1 MFRVLDAKKSSSGA
15 EADVAPSR
23 RRRHG
28 RHRIN
33 LSRKSFIIQKKADE
47 ESSPLYLGYHFLYKN
62 PKLFSF
68 KKPEEEE
75 EGKKKRAKESEYV
88 VFLTLLDRR

>member
-1 MFRVLDAKKSSSGA
+1 
-15 EADVAPSR
+15 
-23 RRRHG
+23 
-28 RHRIN
+28 
-33 LSRKSFIIQKKADE
+33 
-47 ESSPLYLGYHFLYKN
+47 LYKN
-62 PKLFSF
+62 PKLFGF

>member
-1 MFRVLDAKKSSSGA
+1 MPRPTSLQVVVVVTVVIVLIYREKVSSS
-15 EADVAPSR
+15 
-23 RRRHG
+23 
-28 RHRIN
+28 
-33 LSRKSFIIQKKADE
+33 KKKADE

-62 PKLFSF
+62 PKLFGF
-68 KKPEEEE
+68 RKPEEEE